1 MQSTKAIFLHLKPV
15 KDFFEFKA
23 LSIRHITRV
32 LDLIT
37 SHLLRVKFGGAHY
50 RRSKINETTKNVE
63 SAKLR
68 TLRSLVL
75 RALLAL
81 MSLVLRALRTPMP
94 HVPRALRALV
104 RHVPCAFCTLLPHV
118 HHILHALLLT
128 TMVCN
133 LY

>member
-1 MQSTKAIFLHLKPV
+1 MKPV
-15 KDFFEFKA
+15 KDLFEFKT

-37 SHLLRVKFGGAHY
+37 SHLLRVKFCGAHY

-81 MSLVLRALRTPMP
+81 
-94 HVPRALRALV
+94 V
-104 RHVPCAFCTLLPHV
+104 RHVPCALRTLLPHV

-128 TMVCN
+128 TMICN